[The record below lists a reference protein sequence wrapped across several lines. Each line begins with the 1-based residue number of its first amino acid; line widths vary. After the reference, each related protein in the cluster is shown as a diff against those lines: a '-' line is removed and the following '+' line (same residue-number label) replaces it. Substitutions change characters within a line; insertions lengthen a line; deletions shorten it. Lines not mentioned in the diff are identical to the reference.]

1 MYMRCLPCSYL
12 KHCYDSVKEL
22 SSQSAVTGYKQNVTS
37 SKLVSSEF
45 ERFSSLVKRCL
56 QSTPC
61 RYPAPC
67 NSNSSYWLDYSFH
80 CDVIDAYVRCLAP
93 DERLE
98 AYEELTRLQP
108 DNLQLV
114 VR

>member
-1 MYMRCLPCSYL
+1 MRCLPCSYL
-12 KHCYDSVKEL
+12 KHSYDSVKEL
-22 SSQSAVTGYKQNVTS
+22 SGSKQNVTS
-37 SKLVSSEF
+37 AKLVSSEF

-61 RYPAPC
+61 RFPAPC
-67 NSNSSYWLDYSFH
+67 SSSSYWLDYSFH

>member
-1 MYMRCLPCSYL
+1 MRCLSCSYL

-22 SSQSAVTGYKQNVTS
+22 SGSKQNVTS
-37 SKLVSSEF
+37 AKLVSSEF

-61 RYPAPC
+61 RYPVPC
-67 NSNSSYWLDYSFH
+67 SSSSSSSSSYWLDYSFH